1 MDNQTTAPVEQS
13 EQQQPVA
20 TENTQATAE
29 TTVLTEQP
37 AQQTE
42 TKQYNFKDLIPES
55 FKEEKSLQNFNN
67 MEDFVKSYLHAQK
80 MVGANKI
87 PVPNK
92 YATEDDWKEV
102 YDKLGRPETPDGYK
116 YSFKEDEVD
125 PNQLKSFNETAH
137 KIGLLPQ
144 QAEALIKYYNDMN
157 VAQNE
162 GLEKKADEIQFQVE
176 TELKNEYGP
185 KFNKV
190 MEDAKALA
198 SNTLGSDFLN
208 NTILKDGS
216 RLGDNPQI
224 IKMFVGLSEKLS
236 EDQLVQ
242 GDSIGYMT
250 ASQIEK
256 EIAELTEEG
265 SPYWNKGHP
274 NHKKTVDEVFKL
286 RQQLNA

>member
-1 MDNQTTAPVEQS
+1 MESQTTAPEVQS

-20 TENTQATAE
+20 TENTQA
-29 TTVLTEQP
+29 TVLTEQP

-116 YSFKEDEVD
+116 YSFKQDEVD
-125 PNQLKSFNETAH
+125 PNQLKTFNETAH

-157 VAQNE
+157 VTQNE
-162 GLEKKADEIQFQVE
+162 RLEQKADEIQFQVE

-185 KFNKV
+185 KYNKV
-190 MEDAKALA
+190 MEDAKTLA
-198 SNTLGSDFLN
+198 NNTLGKDFLN
-208 NTILKDGS
+208 NTILRDGS
-216 RLGDNPQI
+216 RLGDNPSI

-242 GDSIGYMT
+242 GDTIGYMT

-274 NHKKTVDEVFKL
+274 NHKKVVDEVFKL

>member
-1 MDNQTTAPVEQS
+1 MENQTTAPQEQS

-29 TTVLTEQP
+29 V
-37 AQQTE
+37 QQEVSAPVE
-42 TKQYNFKDLIPES
+42 TNFKDLIPES

-87 PVPNK
+87 PVPTK
-92 YATEDDWKEV
+92 YATEEDWQEV
-102 YDKLGRPETPDGYK
+102 YNKLGRPETPDDYK
-116 YSFKEDEVD
+116 YSFKEDEVNLD
-125 PNQLKSFNETAH
+125 QLKNFNETAH

-144 QAEALIKYYNDMN
+144 QAEQLIKYYNDMN
-157 VAQNE
+157 NQQNQS
-162 GLEKKADEIQFQVE
+162 LEEKADEIQFKVE
-176 TELKNEYGP
+176 QDLKTEYGP
-185 KFNKV
+185 KYNKV
-190 MEDAKALA
+190 MEDAKSLA
-198 SNTLGSDFLN
+198 SNTLGEDFLN

-216 RLGDNPQI
+216 RLGDNPNI

-242 GDSIGYMT
+242 GDSVGYMT

-256 EIAELTEEG
+256 EISELTGEG
-265 SPYWNKGHP
+265 SPYWNKSHP
-274 NHKKTVDEVFKL
+274 NHKKTVDEVFEL
-286 RQQLNA
+286 RKQLNG